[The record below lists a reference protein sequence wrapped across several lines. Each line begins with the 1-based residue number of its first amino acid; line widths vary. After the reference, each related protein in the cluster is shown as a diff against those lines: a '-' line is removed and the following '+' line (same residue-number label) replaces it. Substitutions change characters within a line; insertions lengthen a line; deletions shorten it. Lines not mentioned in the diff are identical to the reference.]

1 MRSLFVI
8 MLIAL
13 AANPAVL
20 ARARNRA
27 PKAAAATSV
36 AKTSAAP
43 APADAKPQ
51 NTPEKDR
58 NPADVALDRKIK
70 GICRGC

>member
-8 MLIAL
+8 LLIAL
-13 AANPAVL
+13 AANPTVS
-20 ARARNRA
+20 ARARHRA
-27 PKAAAATSV
+27 PKAAAAPSAAT
-36 AKTSAAP
+36 TSA

-58 NPADVALDRKIK
+58 DPADVALDRKIK

>member
-13 AANPAVL
+13 AANPAALAL
-20 ARARNRA
+20 ARNHV
-27 PKAAAATSV
+27 PKASAVSV
-36 AKTSAAP
+36 AKTSA

-58 NPADVALDRKIK
+58 DPADVALDRKIK

>member
-1 MRSLFVI
+1 MQPFFVI

-13 AANPAVL
+13 VANPTVF
-20 ARARNRA
+20 ARARHRT
-27 PKAAAATSV
+27 PKAAVATS
-36 AKTSAAP
+36 ATTTRS

-58 NPADVALDRKIK
+58 DPADVALDRKIK

>member
-1 MRSLFVI
+1 MQSFFVI

-13 AANPAVL
+13 IANPTVL
-20 ARARNRA
+20 ARARHRA
-27 PKAAAATSV
+27 PKAAAATTQ
-36 AKTSAAP
+36 A

-51 NTPEKDR
+51 NTPEKSRD
-58 NPADVALDRKIK
+58 PADVALDRKIK

>member
-13 AANPAVL
+13 AANPAAS
-20 ARARNRA
+20 ARTRNRV
-27 PKAAAATSV
+27 PKVPAVTSV
-36 AKTSAAP
+36 AETSA

-58 NPADVALDRKIK
+58 DPADVALDRKIK

>member
-13 AANPAVL
+13 AANPAAS
-20 ARARNRA
+20 ARARHRV
-27 PKAAAATSV
+27 PKAPAATSV
-36 AKTSAAP
+36 AKTSA

-58 NPADVALDRKIK
+58 DPADVALDRKIK

>member
-8 MLIAL
+8 MLVAL
-13 AANPAVL
+13 AANPAAV
-20 ARARNRA
+20 ARARHRA
-27 PKAAAATSV
+27 PKAAAATS
-36 AKTSAAP
+36 AATTSA

-51 NTPEKDR
+51 NTLEKDR
-58 NPADVALDRKIK
+58 DPADVALDRKIK

>member
-13 AANPAVL
+13 AANPVL
-20 ARARNRA
+20 ARARHRA
-27 PKAAAATSV
+27 PKAAAATS
-36 AKTSAAP
+36 AATTSA

-51 NTPEKDR
+51 NTLEKDR
-58 NPADVALDRKIK
+58 DPADVALDRKIK